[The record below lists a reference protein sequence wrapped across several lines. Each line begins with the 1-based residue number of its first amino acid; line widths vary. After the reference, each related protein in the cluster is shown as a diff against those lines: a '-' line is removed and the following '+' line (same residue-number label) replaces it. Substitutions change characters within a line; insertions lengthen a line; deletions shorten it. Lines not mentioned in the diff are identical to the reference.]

1 MLSQLVARTSRYSRI
16 LKSALII
23 SDKFNT
29 NGSSWTRNYLEPE
42 DFGAPP
48 PLPSH
53 TTTNRTDALRCA
65 LVSGRSGV

>member
-53 TTTNRTDALRCA
+53 TANRTDAEVCA
-65 LVSGRSGV
+65 GVWA